1 MKPVRILL
9 ATALAAGTVL
19 LSASAASAATPTQ
32 GPTLGQH
39 VSNCA
44 TTMGLSGT
52 HNPSVMGDGMS
63 GMDMA
68 MTTSPVA

>member
-19 LSASAASAATPTQ
+19 LSAAGASAATTAPD
-32 GPTLGQH
+32 PAFGQH
-39 VSNCA
+39 VSDCA
-44 TTMGLSGT
+44 QTMGFSGT
-52 HNPSVMGDGMS
+52 HNPAMTGEGMS

-68 MTTSPVA
+68 LTTSTVT